1 MSNKLNI
8 AYLSWIED
16 LYKNPIIKSQVIEVL
31 KGIKKCWKDKNLYLI
46 SFQSFLNI
54 IWRKRKEFALI
65 KKNLSQKDIHLII
78 VPVFTTPFTA
88 WFFAKWFIIP
98 FIFLQTFPALLFI
111 SIFKKIQVLHCR
123 SYPIT
128 LAAITV
134 KKFRRIKVI
143 FDPRSPFPEECVTA
157 NCWSYN
163 SLSYKIWKCLEKI
176 YLRESDITISIAN
189 TYVKHFK
196 NISPNSRFIII
207 PNNVDV
213 MSFRLDKKFRNQ
225 VRLNYGIDHDEIVF
239 CYCGT
244 LGNHWNNPTIYAKFI
259 IRLRNLD
266 VKYCFLFITPNIK
279 ELKEAFKKYGI
290 KPEEYIAISANLKDV
305 PKYLSAADFGLNL
318 MDRPDIRMSIK
329 IVEYLAMG
337 LPIIINSNVLGAREI
352 IKQHDVGL
360 VVEDLENMNLE
371 EIENIIEN
379 VIQKKGQL
387 SLQCRKVACEK
398 FSTEKVAKQYIETY
412 SNLLKINK
420 ECIISKN

>member
-8 AYLSWIED
+8 AYLSWIEG

-78 VPVFTTPFTA
+78 VPVFTTPFTN

-98 FIFLQTFPALLFI
+98 SIFLQTFPALLLI

-157 NCWSYN
+157 NRWSYN

-213 MSFRLDKKFRNQ
+213 ISFRLDKKFRNQ
-225 VRLNYGIDHDEIVF
+225 VRLNYGIERDEIVF
-239 CYCGT
+239 CYCGS
-244 LGNHWNNPTIYAKFI
+244 LGNHWNNPEIYAKFI

-266 VKYCFLFITPNIK
+266 VKYCFLFITPNINK
-279 ELKEAFKKYGI
+279 LKEIFEQYSI
-290 KPEEYIAISANLKDV
+290 KPKEYIVVSADIEDV
-305 PKYLSAADFGLNL
+305 PKYLSAVDFGLNL
-318 MDRPDIRMSIK
+318 MEKPDIRMSVK
-329 IVEYLAMG
+329 IVEYLSMG
-337 LPIIINSNVLGAREI
+337 LPVIINSNVLGAKEI
-352 IKQHDVGL
+352 IDQYDVGF
-360 VVEDLENMNLE
+360 VINDLESINLKE
-371 EIENIIEN
+371 IKNLIENIIQN
-379 VIQKKGQL
+379 KSKL
-387 SLQCRKVACEK
+387 SLICRNVACEN
-398 FSTEKVAKQYIETY
+398 FSTEKVAMKYEEMY
-412 SNLLKINK
+412 SNL
-420 ECIISKN
+420 